1 MQGCHIVI
9 HFVHSL
15 TLSHQGLFKYTK
27 GRKLP
32 ADFARVG
39 GGKAKK
45 GRTVPEGYVRA
56 DSLDKKKLQKYIK
69 GVATEA
75 EATEASQKSLKSR
88 SKVSQK
94 SLKSLSK
101 VSQ

>member
-1 MQGCHIVI
+1 M
-9 HFVHSL
+9 
-15 TLSHQGLFKYTK
+15 
-27 GRKLP
+27 P

-75 EATEASQKSLKSR
+75 EMYRDPRKNALLLCITFQKKFLHITC
-88 SKVSQK
+88 
-94 SLKSLSK
+94 
-101 VSQ
+101 

>member
-1 MQGCHIVI
+1 M
-9 HFVHSL
+9 
-15 TLSHQGLFKYTK
+15 
-27 GRKLP
+27 P

-75 EATEASQKSLKSR
+75 ELHRDARKNE
-88 SKVSQK
+88 V
-94 SLKSLSK
+94 
-101 VSQ
+101 

>member
-15 TLSHQGLFKYTK
+15 TLSHQGLFKYTE

-75 EATEASQKSLKSR
+75 ELHRDARKNE
-88 SKVSQK
+88 V
-94 SLKSLSK
+94 
-101 VSQ
+101 

>member
-1 MQGCHIVI
+1 MQGCQIVFP
-9 HFVHSL
+9 FVPSL
-15 TLSHQGLFKYTK
+15 TLSHQGLFKYTE

-39 GGKAKK
+39 GGKATK
-45 GRTVPEGYVRA
+45 RTVPEGYVRA

-75 EATEASQKSLKSR
+75 ELHRDARKNE
-88 SKVSQK
+88 V
-94 SLKSLSK
+94 
-101 VSQ
+101 